1 MQAMNQAGGQMKK
14 SQTEFDIEPFTDYYI
29 STDGTN
35 YIVVDN
41 HTGIDLG
48 EFNDYNEAEKFAEN
62 WLVEKGY

>member
-1 MQAMNQAGGQMKK
+1 ME
-14 SQTEFDIEPFTDYYI
+14 TEQFTDYYI
-29 STDGTN
+29 TTDGSN

-48 EFNDYNEAEKFAEN
+48 EFDDYNEAEAFAEN